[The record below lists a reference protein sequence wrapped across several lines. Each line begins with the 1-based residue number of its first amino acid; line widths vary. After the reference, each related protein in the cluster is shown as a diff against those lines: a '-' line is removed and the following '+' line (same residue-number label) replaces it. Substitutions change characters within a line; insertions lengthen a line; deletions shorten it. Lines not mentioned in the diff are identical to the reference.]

1 MSRAKHE
8 HDVWNVE
15 HNPRYPHDCSRC
27 KFSWN
32 CGPSCACELQHQLK
46 YHKLGCK
53 SSRSSSYAHLTEAPM
68 NVKLWAN
75 QFTHDDWKDHNPF
88 NTAYGLPYPELE
100 DETESIDT

>member
-32 CGPSCACELQHQLK
+32 CGPSCVCELQNQLK
-46 YHKLGCK
+46 YGT
-53 SSRSSSYAHLTEAPM
+53 SIYYANLTEAPM
-68 NVKLWAN
+68 DVKLWAN
-75 QFTHDDWKDHNPF
+75 QFTHDDWKDHNPHDA
-88 NTAYGLPYPELE
+88 NYGLPYPELE
-100 DETESIDT
+100 E